1 VHAFVGDNLVYKCP
15 TWRWESGDPRHRKPY
30 LPENKQYLCT
40 RGVPC
45 RARVSVMEAEYAK
58 TAASAF
64 SLDGDEDDSS
74 SGGKE
79 GASGGGGGG
88 GDWTVLTDGEKKS
101 KAAVGGGAEKVP
113 ASESDAAEST
123 AATGDDGS
131 DDSDDDS
138 DYLDMEAFEEENLA
152 EVDPAAVPAQSAQ
165 SGTADS
171 GQGGGGA
178 KQAGRGSNIENTRTY
193 DLSITY
199 DNYYKTPRVWL
210 FGYDEHSSPLPSESI
225 FEDIAVDYRKRTV
238 TIDP

>member
-1 VHAFVGDNLVYKCP
+1 
-15 TWRWESGDPRHRKPY
+15 
-30 LPENKQYLCT
+30 
-40 RGVPC
+40 
-45 RARVSVMEAEYAK
+45 MEAEYAK

-113 ASESDAAEST
+113 ASESDAAESA

-131 DDSDDDS
+131 EDSDDDS